1 MWEKIDIS
9 SKEIIEKYTKGLFE
23 VCDYNFINLLTW
35 SEGDNILY
43 KIENDVLYI
52 KGNYLGESSYFF
64 PISLNSCEEDIKNAV
79 ERILEK
85 GNVIELIPEEWKNKL
100 EDKYYFEEQR
110 PTFDYIYLIEEIA
123 FLKGRKYIKKRN
135 KINQF
140 IKNNVFKYE
149 EINSENI
156 GAVKEFQESW
166 MIEKEGYKE
175 EELKKENI
183 GIKKILENYF
193 DLNLCGGVI
202 LVNGKVIAYT
212 IGEKINEQLF
222 VYIEKADESYSGSYQ
237 GINAFFLQENIEGIK
252 TVNREDDAGLDG
264 LRQAKESYFP
274 YKLLKKYRIISK
286 K

>member
-1 MWEKIDIS
+1 MWKNIDIS
-9 SKEIIEKYTKGLFE
+9 SKEIITKYTKGLFE
-23 VCDYNFINLLTW
+23 ICDYNFVNLLTW
-35 SEGDNILY
+35 SEGDNIQY
-43 KIENDVLYI
+43 KIENNILYM

-64 PISLNSCEEDIKNAV
+64 PISLNSCEEDINIAI
-79 ERILEK
+79 EEILEE
-85 GNVIELIPEEWKNKL
+85 GYNIELIPEEWKDKL

-110 PTFDYIYLIEEIA
+110 PTFDYIYLMEEIA

-149 EINSENI
+149 EINENNI
-156 GAVKEFQESW
+156 DLVKAFQESW
-166 MIEKEGYKE
+166 MLEKDGYNID
-175 EELKKENI
+175 ELKKENI
-183 GIKKILENYF
+183 GIKTILENYF
-193 DLNLCGGVI
+193 ELNLCGGVI
-202 LVNGKVIAYT
+202 FVNNKIIAYT
-212 IGEKINEQLF
+212 IGEKIKNQLF

-237 GINAFFLQENIEGIK
+237 GINAFFLQENNDGIL